1 MYHTEL
7 YNFIHKGEIKQS
19 LYLVTQLILQ
29 DNNKNLELI
38 ENTFISICSYIG
50 TFISLYDI
58 RLWIDVIEET
68 YTFINDEKI
77 IIKNIYILITKLCIV
92 CDIYIKKPISKSGLL
107 SLQKLREKIINFFPS
122 NSDTVEL
129 NYQIL
134 NKFDNIL
141 PPVDSETYELSKL
154 IIYGIYNILNNIDN
168 LDIEDDYDNIN
179 NKANTFRDVYD
190 YFSRK
195 NKKFENKFNSTDN
208 DSVWFLWGILNTLCE
223 ENISEIAYKLFTY
236 NYAKKYKTERYGLLW
251 GTSIAIIFLYKKN
264 IARVWNNDEAILIK
278 KINDIAMNLYK
289 QIKKDLIK
297 SNINIRDDDE
307 SNNNNVK
314 SCSGLDGLHYLV
326 NYLPELKNNPKI
338 EYNNNYINDNYN
350 NNNKEVKKI
359 NTKSK

>member
-1 MYHTEL
+1 M
-7 YNFIHKGEIKQS
+7 N
-19 LYLVTQLILQ
+19 
-29 DNNKNLELI
+29 
-38 ENTFISICSYIG
+38 
-50 TFISLYDI
+50 
-58 RLWIDVIEET
+58 
-68 YTFINDEKI
+68 
-77 IIKNIYILITKLCIV
+77 
-92 CDIYIKKPISKSGLL
+92 SKEDLA
-107 SLQKLREKIINFFPS
+107 
-122 NSDTVEL
+122 
-129 NYQIL
+129 
-134 NKFDNIL
+134 
-141 PPVDSETYELSKL
+141 ELSQTAKPDL
-154 IIYGIYNILNNIDN
+154 
-168 LDIEDDYDNIN
+168 E
-179 NKANTFRDVYD
+179 
-190 YFSRK
+190 S
-195 NKKFENKFNSTDN
+195 
-208 DSVWFLWGILNTLCE
+208 SVSE

-297 SNINIRDDDE
+297 SDINIRDDDE

>member
-1 MYHTEL
+1 MYHIEL
-7 YNFIHKGEIKQS
+7 YNSIYKGEIKES

-29 DNNKNLELI
+29 DSNKNLELI
-38 ENTFISICSYIG
+38 ENTLISICSYIG
-50 TFISLYDI
+50 TFISIYDI

-68 YTFINDEKI
+68 YQFINEDRI

-107 SLQKLREKIINFFPS
+107 SLVKLREKIINFFPS
-122 NSDTVEL
+122 DSNINL

-141 PPVDSETYELSKL
+141 PPDDSETYELSKL
-154 IIYGIYNILNNIDN
+154 IIYGILNILNNIDE
-168 LDIEDDYDNIN
+168 LDIDDDCDDIN
-179 NKANTFRDVYD
+179 SKANALRDAFD

-195 NKKFENKFNSTDN
+195 NKKFENKFNNRDN
-208 DSVWFLWGILNTLCE
+208 DSIWFLWGILNTLCQ

-251 GTSIAIIFLYKKN
+251 GTAISIIFLYKKN
-264 IARVWNNDEAILIK
+264 IARVWHNDEAILIK
-278 KINDIAMNLYK
+278 KINEIAMNLYK

-297 SNINIRDDDE
+297 LDINIRDDDE

-326 NYLPELKNNPKI
+326 NYLPELKNNPTI
-338 EYNNNYINDNYN
+338 EYNNNYTNENYD
-350 NNNKEVKKI
+350 NKEVKKI
-359 NTKSK
+359 NTK

>member
-1 MYHTEL
+1 MYHIEL
-7 YNFIHKGEIKQS
+7 YNSIYKGEIKES

-29 DNNKNLELI
+29 DSNKNLELI
-38 ENTFISICSYIG
+38 ENTLISICSYIG
-50 TFISLYDI
+50 TFISIYDI

-68 YTFINDEKI
+68 YEFINEDKI

-107 SLQKLREKIINFFPS
+107 SLAKLREKIISFFPS
-122 NSDTVEL
+122 NSNTIEL

-134 NKFDNIL
+134 KKFDNIL
-141 PPVDSETYELSKL
+141 PPCDSETYELSKL
-154 IIYGIYNILNNIDN
+154 IIFCILNILNNIQE
-168 LDIEDDYDNIN
+168 LDIDNDNIDIN
-179 NKANTFRDVYD
+179 YKANTLRDVFD

-195 NKKFENKFNSTDN
+195 NKKFENKFNSRDN
-208 DSVWFLWGILNTLCE
+208 DSIWFLWGILNTLCE

-236 NYAKKYKTERYGLLW
+236 NYTKKHKTDRYGLLW
-251 GTSIAIIFLYKKN
+251 GTTIAIIFLYKKN

-278 KINDIAMNLYK
+278 KINEIGMNLYK

-326 NYLPELKNNPKI
+326 NYLPELKNNPTI
-338 EYNNNYINDNYN
+338 EYDNYTNENFNNN
-350 NNNKEVKKI
+350 EVKKI
-359 NTKSK
+359 STKSK